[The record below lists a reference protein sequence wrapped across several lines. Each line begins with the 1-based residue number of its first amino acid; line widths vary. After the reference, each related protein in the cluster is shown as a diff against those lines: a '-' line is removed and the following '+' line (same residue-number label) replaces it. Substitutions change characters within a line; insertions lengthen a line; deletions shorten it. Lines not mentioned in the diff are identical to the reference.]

1 MARLNEAQ
9 WQEVK
14 AAYEVQPLSNRE
26 LADKFKVSEG
36 AIRLRAKDGGWIKG
50 QSTHLVEAK
59 LKAIKDI
66 AAVNAQT
73 TQLSTQHQ
81 GVIDAD
87 VAFRLQNDD
96 DLEAIQFVARQ
107 MLAQVENPAALL
119 ALTNITI
126 KHREARLGKTPLM
139 AMQINVEDA
148 PRGAFVF
155 RTQLATDTI
164 EQDDDE

>member
-1 MARLNEAQ
+1 MARLNDAQ
-9 WQEVK
+9 WALVR
-14 AAYEVQPLSNRE
+14 AAYEVQTLSNRE
-26 LADKFKVSEG
+26 LADKFQVSEG

-66 AAVNAQT
+66 ASVNAQT
-73 TQLSTQHQ
+73 TRLSTQHQ

-96 DLEAIQFVARQ
+96 DLEAIQVVARQ

-119 ALTNITI
+119 ALTNITV
-126 KHREARLGKTPLM
+126 KHREARLGRSPDT
-139 AMQINVEDA
+139 AIQINTN
-148 PRGAFVF
+148 GAQVK
-155 RTQLATDTI
+155 TL
-164 EQDDDE
+164 DDFYRNA